1 MSIEQLSK
9 ATLQQAIF
17 LRDEIFEALSKL
29 DKKTL
34 AASLDPD
41 NFQKFYIQSGI
52 EKLDYWVY
60 ITDKNEVVGIV
71 GLYSEYTNQAAWLGW
86 YGVHPLQR
94 GQKIGSK
101 LLDFAIDLAKQ
112 RGYKELHLYT
122 TKEHNE
128 AIILYEKRGFV
139 KYKKNKE
146 LKTLYYKKELHAK

>member
-86 YGVHPLQR
+86 YGGTSIAKR
-94 GQKIGSK
+94 SENRFKTFRFCYRSSK
-101 LLDFAIDLAKQ
+101 
-112 RGYKELHLYT
+112 T
-122 TKEHNE
+122 TR
-128 AIILYEKRGFV
+128 I
-139 KYKKNKE
+139 
-146 LKTLYYKKELHAK
+146 